1 MANENT
7 TEPKRDPLVDEV
19 WKAAISPYL
28 EILKKLEIPGGRK
41 VDPSDLGIWYLLSPL
56 FFESKKSASEARKA
70 LDACVDKLRR
80 FHHAFKHLNRLNP
93 SIVRRMESHS
103 DAIFPAFNEEDEPDL
118 LPRREEH
125 RSYENL
131 LTALGD
137 ELAAEKA
144 RVAAE
149 IEERW
154 TGIGRGKKWE
164 AREIA
169 ISVAR
174 IYHKIRGKVP
184 TFGTKPDSNEPST
197 DFGRAVRDILKL
209 RGITAGFGPPCQAA
223 IELLNSER
231 P

>member
-1 MANENT
+1 MADEIT
-7 TEPKRDPLVDEV
+7 TEPQRDPVLDEV
-19 WKAAISPYL
+19 WQAAVSPYL
-28 EILKKLEIPGGRK
+28 EILEKLEIPGGPT
-41 VDPSDLGIWYLLSPL
+41 VDPNDLEIWYLFSPL
-56 FFESKKSASEARKA
+56 FFKNKKDASDARKA
-70 LDACVDKLRR
+70 LNACVDKLRR
-80 FHHAFKHLNRLNP
+80 FHHAFRHLNRLSP
-93 SIVRRMESHS
+93 SIVRRMELHS

-137 ELAAEKA
+137 ELAAEQA
-144 RVAAE
+144 RVATE

-154 TGIGRGKKWE
+154 TGIGRGKEWE

-174 IYHKIRGKVP
+174 IYQKIRGKMP
-184 TFGTKPDSNEPST
+184 TFGTKPNSNESST
-197 DFGRAVRDILKL
+197 DFGRTVRDILKL
-209 RGITAGFGPPCQAA
+209 RGNTAGFGPPCQAA
-223 IELLNSER
+223 VELLKSEK